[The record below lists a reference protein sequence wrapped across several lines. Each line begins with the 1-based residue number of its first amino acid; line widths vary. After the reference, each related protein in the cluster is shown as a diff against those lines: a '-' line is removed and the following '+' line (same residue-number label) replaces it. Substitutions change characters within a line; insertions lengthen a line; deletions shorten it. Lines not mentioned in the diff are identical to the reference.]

1 MRSSRIVDTIYK
13 IKQSLDCFLY
23 LLGGI
28 MKALNIDISN
38 LKILEITD
46 NKEIYD
52 LENGYILKRY
62 INTSE
67 KILEIYR
74 KKLILAKDICIKN
87 LISPEFLYIENGK
100 INGSIEKKINGQ
112 SIANYLRVKRKNGEQ
127 ISLQDVG
134 ELYIKKHDIII
145 EANKED
151 INFPDGSYNN
161 FFIDKNKNIYA
172 IDYDGM
178 QINGIS
184 SREFNDFIFNINN
197 RFLFRNKKYINDGLI
212 NYNMDIYMMGIE
224 FLFLTT
230 KLDPISYKLKNIDEF
245 RSFLDYVNFPDSDLR
260 KKLELLYNPN
270 ENNRYFKAELEDF
283 IKEYSLTTDRKGVP
297 RVFIKK

>member
-1 MRSSRIVDTIYK
+1 
-13 IKQSLDCFLY
+13 
-23 LLGGI
+23 
-28 MKALNIDISN
+28 MKALNIDICN

-178 QINGIS
+178 QIHGIS
-184 SREFNDFIFNINN
+184 SREYNDFIFNINN
-197 RFLFRNKKYINDGLI
+197 RFLFSNKKYINDGLI

>member
-1 MRSSRIVDTIYK
+1 
-13 IKQSLDCFLY
+13 
-23 LLGGI
+23 

-145 EANKED
+145 EANKEN

-197 RFLFRNKKYINDGLI
+197 RFLFRNNKYINEGLI
-212 NYNMDIYMMGIE
+212 NCNMDIYMMGIE
-224 FLFLTT
+224 FLFLAT

-260 KKLELLYNPN
+260 KKLELLYNLN

>member
-1 MRSSRIVDTIYK
+1 
-13 IKQSLDCFLY
+13 
-23 LLGGI
+23 
-28 MKALNIDISN
+28 MKALNIDICN

-127 ISLQDVG
+127 IFLQDVG

-184 SREFNDFIFNINN
+184 SREYNDFIFNINN

-297 RVFIKK
+297 RIFIKK